1 MRVSK
6 TFSKEWKHF
15 IENSK
20 MWKITIEFEILTWD
34 QLELLLNYQDRE
46 DETSGRLRDLY

>member
-20 MWKITIEFEILTWD
+20 MWKITIEIGILTLD
-34 QLELLLNYQDRE
+34 RLELLLNYQDIKDDSFE
-46 DETSGRLRDLY
+46 RLLDPW

>member
-20 MWKITIEFEILTWD
+20 MWKVTIGIEILTWD
-34 QLELLLNYQDRE
+34 RLELLLNYQDIE
-46 DETSGRLRDLY
+46 DESFGHLRDLC